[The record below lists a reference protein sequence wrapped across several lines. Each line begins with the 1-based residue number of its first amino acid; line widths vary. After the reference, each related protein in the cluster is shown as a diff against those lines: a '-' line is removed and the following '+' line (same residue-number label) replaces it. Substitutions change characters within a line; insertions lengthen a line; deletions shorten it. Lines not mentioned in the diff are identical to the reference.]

1 MKRILSYRIDRS
13 RSGKTIQSYLK
24 NLGYSRH
31 IFTHLKRTSN
41 GICINGIP
49 AYTNHCLTENEI
61 LTVSIVEEA
70 ASENIVPVPME
81 LSIIYEDDDILVV
94 DKPADTPI
102 HPSINNYDNTLAN
115 GIAYYYQKQEIPFVY
130 RCINRLDRDTTGLLV
145 IAKHMLSAA
154 ILSNMSEN
162 KRIHREYLAIASG
175 NAPAKGTVH
184 APIARKT
191 GSALERLVNFSDGEA
206 AVTHFKRVAY
216 KNGHSLISLKLETGR
231 THQIR
236 VHLKYLGF
244 PIIGDYLYHPDLRLI
259 QRQALHSHRLEFT
272 HPITG
277 EAMSFLS
284 PMPSDMQMIFPE
296 NPDPKSVVK

>member
-1 MKRILSYRIDRS
+1 M
-13 RSGKTIQSYLK
+13 SGKTIHSYLK

-102 HPSINNYDNTLAN
+102 HPSVNNFDNTLAN

-175 NAPAKGTVH
+175 NVPAKGTVH

-191 GSALERLVNFSDGEA
+191 GSALERLVNFSDGEP
-206 AVTHFKRVAY
+206 AVTHFKRVSY

-284 PMPSDMQMIFPE
+284 PMPSDMQIIFPE